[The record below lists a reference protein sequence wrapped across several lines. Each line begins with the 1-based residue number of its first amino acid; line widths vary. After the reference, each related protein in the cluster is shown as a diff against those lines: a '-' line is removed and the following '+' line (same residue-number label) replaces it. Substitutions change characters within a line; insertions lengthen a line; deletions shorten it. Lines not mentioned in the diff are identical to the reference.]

1 MLKTLI
7 KKEMIETV
15 YDLRFVIASL
25 LFIILI
31 PLSMFVNRIDYEQR
45 LSAYQQESQIWRA
58 RHGTPKWGSKDV
70 EGHGFRAPPVLS
82 VFVLGLD
89 PYLPDKVVTDFSSVF
104 RTVKESNT
112 DRALAVLLGQ
122 IDFRFCMVYVVS
134 LMALVFTFNT
144 VSGERERGTLRL
156 LIASS
161 VPRGTL
167 LFCKWLSK
175 TLVLIVP
182 FLVAVCIALLV
193 LNASPQIDLNTPQ
206 LVYSIAVILGI
217 SLLLII
223 CMTALGVCLSTYA
236 TGSLQSITLL
246 LTAWVILV
254 LGIPKVTPM
263 IANIIHRPE
272 SRRVIGMRKTI
283 LTEDLMAEFYDRR
296 EKEVVR
302 LSNQKKK
309 ELDAWAKQERAKIQ
323 SYLAT
328 PKGQEDNQALQREL
342 KERQLELR
350 FQHSPW
356 VIAMNNDLWR
366 QYRHRIPL
374 ELEKIEAQYQNQL
387 QATHTLTMVLSRLSC
402 LSCYIYTI
410 ADLAGTGIHEP
421 RNYMDNAKRYQEQIS
436 QLIYNNIIVNKRS
449 LSWEKGYNPSQAP
462 TFPDMQYAR
471 PNLRT
476 IIQRQIWDVSLLVF
490 YSVLFYSLA
499 FFRILKYDVR

>member
-1 MLKTLI
+1 MVKTLI

-25 LFIILI
+25 LFITLI
-31 PLSMFVNRIDYEQR
+31 PLSMYVSRIDYEQR

-58 RHGTPKWGSKDV
+58 HHGTPKWGSLDV

-89 PYLPDKVVTDFSSVF
+89 PYLPDEVVTDFSGVF

-112 DRALAVLLGQ
+112 DGALAVLLGQ

-193 LNASPQIDLNTPQ
+193 LNASPQIDLNSPQ
-206 LVYSIAVILGI
+206 LVYSIAMILGI

-223 CMTALGVCLSTYA
+223 CMTILGVCLSTYA
-236 TGSLQSITLL
+236 TGSSQSITLL
-246 LTAWVILV
+246 LTTWVILV

-272 SRRVIGMRKTI
+272 SRRVISMRKTA
-283 LTEDLMAEFYDRR
+283 LTEDLMAEFYAQR
-296 EKEVVR
+296 EKETVSLYGIR
-302 LSNQKKK
+302 PEEQDIRSNDGLVILEQ
-309 ELDAWAKQERAKIQ
+309 RKI
-323 SYLAT
+323 T
-328 PKGQEDNQALQREL
+328 PEAFQAL
-342 KERQLELR
+342 KDKAND
-350 FQHSPW
+350 HSEQ
-356 VIAMNNDLWR
+356 LWR
-366 QYRHRIPL
+366 QYRHRIPI

-402 LSCYIYTI
+402 LSCYIYAI
-410 ADLAGTGIHEP
+410 ADLAGTGINESK
-421 RNYMDNAKRYQEQIS
+421 NYIDNAKRYQDQIS
-436 QLIYNNIIVNKRS
+436 QLLYNNIIIAKNRYY
-449 LSWEKGYNPSQAP
+449 WEKGFNPFHVP
-462 TFPDMQYAR
+462 TFPDMQYTR
-471 PNLRT
+471 PNLKT
-476 IIQRQIWDVSLLVF
+476 IISRRLWDVLLLVF

-499 FFRILKYDVR
+499 FFRLLKYDVR

>member
-25 LFIILI
+25 LFITLI
-31 PLSMFVNRIDYEQR
+31 PLSMYVSRIDYEQR

-58 RHGTPKWGSKDV
+58 HHGTPKWGSTDV

-89 PYLPDKVVTDFSSVF
+89 PYLPDKVVTDFSGVF

-112 DRALAVLLGQ
+112 DGALAVLLGQ

-193 LNASPQIDLNTPQ
+193 LNASPQIDLNSPQ
-206 LVYSIAVILGI
+206 LVYSIAMILGI

-223 CMTALGVCLSTYA
+223 CMTILGVCLSTYA
-236 TGSLQSITLL
+236 TGSSQSITLL
-246 LTAWVILV
+246 LTTWVILV

-272 SRRVIGMRKTI
+272 SRRVISMRKTA
-283 LTEDLMAEFYDRR
+283 LTEDLMAEFYAQR
-296 EKEVVR
+296 EKETVSLYGIR
-302 LSNQKKK
+302 PEEQDIRSNDGLVILGQ
-309 ELDAWAKQERAKIQ
+309 RKI
-323 SYLAT
+323 T
-328 PKGQEDNQALQREL
+328 PEAFQALMD
-342 KERQLELR
+342 KAND
-350 FQHSPW
+350 HSEQ
-356 VIAMNNDLWR
+356 LWR
-366 QYRHRIPL
+366 QYRHRIPI

-402 LSCYIYTI
+402 LSCYIYAI
-410 ADLAGTGIHEP
+410 ADLAGTGINEP
-421 RNYMDNAKRYQEQIS
+421 KNYMDNAKRYQDQIS
-436 QLIYNNIIVNKRS
+436 QLLYNNIIIAKNRYY
-449 LSWEKGYNPSQAP
+449 WEKGFNPFHVP
-462 TFPDMQYAR
+462 TFPDMQYTR
-471 PNLRT
+471 PNLKT
-476 IIQRQIWDVSLLVF
+476 IISRRIWDVLLLAF

>member
-7 KKEMIETV
+7 KKEMMETV

-25 LFIILI
+25 LFITLI
-31 PLSMFVNRIDYEQR
+31 PLSMYVSRIDYEQR

-82 VFVLGLD
+82 MFVLGLD
-89 PYLPDKVVTDFSSVF
+89 TYLPDKVVTDFSGVF

-112 DRALAVLLGQ
+112 DGALAVLLGQ

-193 LNASPQIDLNTPQ
+193 LIASPQIDLNTPQ
-206 LVYSIAVILGI
+206 LVYAIAMILGI

-223 CMTALGVCLSTYA
+223 CMTILGVCLSTYA

-246 LTAWVILV
+246 LTTWVLLV

-272 SRRVIGMRKTI
+272 CRRVISMQKSA
-283 LTEDLMAEFYDRR
+283 LTEDLKAEFYDRR
-296 EKEVVR
+296 EKEIVS
-302 LSNQKKK
+302 LYGIGPDDIKKWRQG
-309 ELDAWAKQERAKIQ
+309 LVPRG
-323 SYLAT
+323 LT
-328 PKGQEDNQALQREL
+328 PEASQALMDKVQD
-342 KERQLELR
+342 
-350 FQHSPW
+350 HS
-356 VIAMNNDLWR
+356 VQLWR
-366 QYRHRIPL
+366 QYRRRIPI

-436 QLIYNNIIVNKRS
+436 QLLYNNIIMRQTGYG
-449 LSWEKGYNPSQAP
+449 WEKGFHPSHVP
-462 TFPDMQYAR
+462 PFPDMQYAR
-471 PNLRT
+471 PNLKT
-476 IIQRQIWDVSLLVF
+476 IISRRLWDVLLLVF

-499 FFRILKYDVR
+499 FFRLLKYDVR

>member
-7 KKEMIETV
+7 KKEMIEMV

-25 LFIILI
+25 LFITLI
-31 PLSMFVNRIDYEQR
+31 PLSMYVSRIDYEQR

-58 RHGTPKWGSKDV
+58 RHGTPEWGSEDV

-89 PYLPDKVVTDFSSVF
+89 PYLPDMVVTDFSGVF

-112 DRALAVLLGQ
+112 DGALAVLLGQ

-156 LIASS
+156 LIACS

-167 LFCKWLSK
+167 LFGKWLSK

-193 LNASPQIDLNTPQ
+193 LDASPQIDLNTPQ
-206 LVYSIAVILGI
+206 LVYFIAMILGI

-223 CMTALGVCLSTYA
+223 CMTILGVCLSTYA
-236 TGSLQSITLL
+236 TGSSQSITLL
-246 LTAWVILV
+246 LTTWVILV

-263 IANIIHRPE
+263 IANIINRPE
-272 SRRVIGMRKTI
+272 CRRVISMRKTA
-283 LTEDLMAEFYDRR
+283 LTEDLIAEFYDRR
-296 EKEVVR
+296 EKEIASLYGVR
-302 LSNQKKK
+302 PDEIETRRNGLMVIGKHK
-309 ELDAWAKQERAKIQ
+309 L
-323 SYLAT
+323 T
-328 PKGQEDNQALQREL
+328 PEAFQALMNEVHD
-342 KERQLELR
+342 
-350 FQHSPW
+350 HSEQ
-356 VIAMNNDLWR
+356 LWR
-366 QYRHRIPL
+366 QYRHRIPI

-436 QLIYNNIIVNKRS
+436 QLLYNNIIIAGNRS
-449 LSWEKGYNPSQAP
+449 YWEKGFNPSHVP

-471 PNLRT
+471 PNLKT
-476 IIQRQIWDVSLLVF
+476 IISRRIWDVLLLVF

-499 FFRILKYDVR
+499 FFRLLKYDVR

>member
-1 MLKTLI
+1 M
-7 KKEMIETV
+7 METV

-25 LFIILI
+25 LFITLI
-31 PLSMFVNRIDYEQR
+31 PLSMYVSRIDYEQR

-58 RHGTPKWGSKDV
+58 RHGTPKWGNKDV
-70 EGHGFRAPPVLS
+70 EGHGFRAPSVLS

-89 PYLPDKVVTDFSSVF
+89 PYLPDKVVTDFSGVF
-104 RTVKESNT
+104 QTVKESNT
-112 DRALAVLLGQ
+112 DGALAVLLGQ

-156 LIASS
+156 LIACS
-161 VPRGTL
+161 VPRGAL

-182 FLVAVCIALLV
+182 FLVAVCMALLV
-193 LNASPQIDLNTPQ
+193 LIASPQIDLNTPQ
-206 LVYSIAVILGI
+206 LVYSIVMILGI

-223 CMTALGVCLSTYA
+223 CMTILGVCLSTYA

-246 LTAWVILV
+246 LTTWVLLV

-272 SRRVIGMRKTI
+272 CRRVISMRKTAR
-283 LTEDLMAEFYDRR
+283 TVDLMAEFYARR
-296 EKEVVR
+296 EKEIASLYGIGPGEMRKWRSGLVPQGM
-302 LSNQKKK
+302 QKLTL
-309 ELDAWAKQERAKIQ
+309 EAR
-323 SYLAT
+323 
-328 PKGQEDNQALQREL
+328 QALMDEVTD
-342 KERQLELR
+342 
-350 FQHSPW
+350 HSEQ
-356 VIAMNNDLWR
+356 LWR
-366 QYRHRIPL
+366 EYRHRIPL

-436 QLIYNNIIVNKRS
+436 QLLYNNIIVRKNGYG
-449 LSWEKGYNPSQAP
+449 WEKGFHPSQVP

-471 PNLRT
+471 PNLKT
-476 IIQRQIWDVSLLVF
+476 IISRRLWDVLLLVF

-499 FFRILKYDVR
+499 FFRLLKYDVR

>member
-1 MLKTLI
+1 MIKTLI
-7 KKEMIETV
+7 KKEMMETV

-25 LFIILI
+25 LFITLI
-31 PLSMFVNRIDYEQR
+31 PLSMYVSRIDYEQR

-58 RHGTPKWGSKDV
+58 RHGTPEWGSQDV
-70 EGHGFRAPPVLS
+70 EGHGFRTPPVLS

-89 PYLPDKVVTDFSSVF
+89 PYLPDEVVTDFSGVF
-104 RTVKESNT
+104 RTVKEPNT
-112 DRALAVLLGQ
+112 DGALAVLLGQ

-182 FLVAVCIALLV
+182 FLMAVCIALLV
-193 LNASPQIDLNTPQ
+193 LNASPQIDLNSPQ
-206 LVYSIAVILGI
+206 LVYSIAMILGI

-223 CMTALGVCLSTYA
+223 CMTILGVCLSTYA
-236 TGSLQSITLL
+236 TGSSQSITLL
-246 LTAWVILV
+246 LTTWVILV

-272 SRRVIGMRKTI
+272 SRRVISMRKTA

-296 EKEVVR
+296 EKEIASLYGVR
-302 LSNQKKK
+302 PDEQDIRSNDGLVILGK
-309 ELDAWAKQERAKIQ
+309 RKI
-323 SYLAT
+323 T
-328 PKGQEDNQALQREL
+328 PEAFQAL
-342 KERQLELR
+342 KDK
-350 FQHSPW
+350 
-356 VIAMNNDLWR
+356 ANDYSEQLWR
-366 QYRHRIPL
+366 QYRRRIPI

-402 LSCYIYTI
+402 LSCYVYTI
-410 ADLAGTGIHEP
+410 ADLAGTGINEP
-421 RNYMDNAKRYQEQIS
+421 ENYMDNAKRYQEQIS
-436 QLIYNNIIVNKRS
+436 QLLYNNIIIAKNRYY
-449 LSWEKGYNPSQAP
+449 WEKGFNPSHVP

-471 PNLRT
+471 PNLKT
-476 IIQRQIWDVSLLVF
+476 IISRRIWDVLLLAF

>member
-25 LFIILI
+25 LFIIFI
-31 PLSMFVNRIDYEQR
+31 PLSMYVSRIDYEQR
-45 LSAYQQESQIWRA
+45 LSASQQESQIWRA
-58 RHGTPKWGSKDV
+58 HHGTPEWGSKDV

-89 PYLPDKVVTDFSSVF
+89 PYLPDEVVTDFSGVF
-104 RTVKESNT
+104 RTVKEPNT
-112 DRALAVLLGQ
+112 DGALAVLLGQ

-134 LMALVFTFNT
+134 LMALVFTFNA

-193 LNASPQIDLNTPQ
+193 LIASPQIDLNTPQ
-206 LVYSIAVILGI
+206 LVYSIAAILGI

-223 CMTALGVCLSTYA
+223 CMTILGVCLSTYA
-236 TGSLQSITLL
+236 TGSIQSITLL
-246 LTAWVILV
+246 LTTWVLLV

-272 SRRVIGMRKTI
+272 CRRVISMQKTA

-296 EKEVVR
+296 EKEIASLYGVRPDVKDIRRSGLVVIGKHR
-302 LSNQKKK
+302 L
-309 ELDAWAKQERAKIQ
+309 
-323 SYLAT
+323 T
-328 PKGQEDNQALQREL
+328 PEAFQALKDEIND
-342 KERQLELR
+342 
-350 FQHSPW
+350 HSEQ
-356 VIAMNNDLWR
+356 LWR
-366 QYRHRIPL
+366 QYRHRIPI

-421 RNYMDNAKRYQEQIS
+421 RNYMDNAKRYQDQIS
-436 QLIYNNIIVNKRS
+436 QLLYNNIIMRKNGYT
-449 LSWEKGYNPSQAP
+449 WEKGFNPSHVP

-471 PNLRT
+471 PNLKTVISR
-476 IIQRQIWDVSLLVF
+476 RLWDVLLLVF

-499 FFRILKYDVR
+499 FLRLLKYDVR

>member
-1 MLKTLI
+1 
-7 KKEMIETV
+7 MIETV

-58 RHGTPKWGSKDV
+58 HHGTPKWGSKDV

-89 PYLPDKVVTDFSSVF
+89 PYLPDKVVTDFSGVF

-112 DRALAVLLGQ
+112 DGALAVLLGQ

-156 LIASS
+156 LIACS

-193 LNASPQIDLNTPQ
+193 LIASPQIDLNTPQ
-206 LVYSIAVILGI
+206 LVYAIAMILGI

-223 CMTALGVCLSTYA
+223 CMTILGVCLSTYA
-236 TGSLQSITLL
+236 TGSSQSITLL
-246 LTAWVILV
+246 LTTWVLLV

-272 SRRVIGMRKTI
+272 CRRVISMRKTA
-283 LTEDLMAEFYDRR
+283 LTEDLMAGFYDRR
-296 EKEVVR
+296 EKETASLYGVGSDEIRKWRSGLVPQGM
-302 LSNQKKK
+302 QK
-309 ELDAWAKQERAKIQ
+309 L
-323 SYLAT
+323 T
-328 PKGQEDNQALQREL
+328 PEARQALFNEVND
-342 KERQLELR
+342 
-350 FQHSPW
+350 HSEQ
-356 VIAMNNDLWR
+356 LWR
-366 QYRHRIPL
+366 QYRHRIPI

-421 RNYMDNAKRYQEQIS
+421 RNYMDNAKRYQDQIS
-436 QLIYNNIIVNKRS
+436 QLLYNNIIMRQTGYG
-449 LSWEKGYNPSQAP
+449 WEKGFNPSHVP
-462 TFPDMQYAR
+462 PFPDMQYAR
-471 PNLRT
+471 PNLKT
-476 IIQRQIWDVSLLVF
+476 IIQRRIWDVLLLVF

-499 FFRILKYDVR
+499 FFRLLKYDVR

>member
-25 LFIILI
+25 LFITLI
-31 PLSMFVNRIDYEQR
+31 PLSMYVSRIDYEQR

-58 RHGTPKWGSKDV
+58 HHGTPEWDSK
-70 EGHGFRAPPVLS
+70 GHGFRAPPVLS

-89 PYLPDKVVTDFSSVF
+89 PYLPDEVVTDFSGVF
-104 RTVKESNT
+104 QTVKEPNT
-112 DRALAVLLGQ
+112 DGALAVLLGQ

-144 VSGERERGTLRL
+144 ISGERERGTLRL
-156 LIASS
+156 LIACS

-175 TLVLIVP
+175 TLVLIIP

-193 LNASPQIDLNTPQ
+193 LNASPQIDLNTPK
-206 LVYSIAVILGI
+206 LVYAIAMILGI
-217 SLLLII
+217 SLLLIV
-223 CMTALGVCLSTYA
+223 CMTILGVCLSTYA
-236 TGSLQSITLL
+236 TGSIQSITLL
-246 LTAWVILV
+246 LTTWVILV

-272 SRRVIGMRKTI
+272 CRRVISMRKTA

-296 EKEVVR
+296 EKEIASLYGVGPDEYETR
-302 LSNQKKK
+302 RNGLMIIGKHK
-309 ELDAWAKQERAKIQ
+309 L
-323 SYLAT
+323 T
-328 PKGQEDNQALQREL
+328 PEAFQALMNEVNDH
-342 KERQLELR
+342 KEQ
-350 FQHSPW
+350 
-356 VIAMNNDLWR
+356 LWR
-366 QYRHRIPL
+366 QYRHRIPR

-387 QATHTLTMVLSRLSC
+387 QVTHTLTMVLSRLSC

-421 RNYMDNAKRYQEQIS
+421 RNYMDNAKRYQDQIS
-436 QLIYNNIIVNKRS
+436 QLLYNNIIVHKRR
-449 LSWEKGYNPSQAP
+449 LSWEKGFNPSQMP
-462 TFPDMQYAR
+462 PLPDMQYAR
-471 PNLRT
+471 PNLKT
-476 IIQRQIWDVSLLVF
+476 IISRRLWDVLLLVF
-490 YSVLFYSLA
+490 YSMLFYSLA

>member
-1 MLKTLI
+1 MFWTLL
-7 KKEMIETV
+7 KKEIIETV

-31 PLSMFVNRIDYEQR
+31 PLSMYVSRIDYEQR
-45 LSAYQQESQIWRA
+45 LAAYQQESQIWRA
-58 RHGTPKWGSKDV
+58 HHGTPKWGSKDV

-89 PYLPDKVVTDFSSVF
+89 PYLPDKVVTDFSGVF

-112 DRALAVLLGQ
+112 DGALAVLLGQ

-134 LMALVFTFNT
+134 LMAMVFTFNT

-156 LIASS
+156 LIACS

-182 FLVAVCIALLV
+182 FLVALCIALLV

-206 LVYSIAVILGI
+206 LSSMAMILGI

-223 CMTALGVCLSTYA
+223 CMTILGVFLSTYA

-246 LTAWVILV
+246 LTSWVLLV

-272 SRRVIGMRKTI
+272 CRRVISMRKTT
-283 LTEDLMAEFYDRR
+283 LSEDLMAEFYARR
-296 EKEVVR
+296 EKEVDR
-302 LSNQKKK
+302 PWKQMTK
-309 ELDAWAKQERAKIQ
+309 EIEAWGKQEWAKIKP
-323 SYLAT
+323 YLDT
-328 PKGQEDNQALQREL
+328 PKGQEDNQALTEEYRRKREAVDDKYRAL
-342 KERQLELR
+342 IKPKGQ
-350 FQHSPW
+350 Q
-356 VIAMNNDLWR
+356 LWR
-366 QYRHRIPL
+366 QYRHRIPI

-421 RNYMDNAKRYQEQIS
+421 KNYMDNAKRYQDQIS
-436 QLIYNNIIVNKRS
+436 QLLYNNIIMRGNGYN
-449 LSWEKGYNPSQAP
+449 WEKGFNASQVP

-471 PNLRT
+471 PNLKTT
-476 IIQRQIWDVSLLVF
+476 ISRRLWDVLLLVF

-499 FFRILKYDVR
+499 FFRMVKYDVR

>member
-1 MLKTLI
+1 MVKTLI
-7 KKEMIETV
+7 KKEIIETV

-25 LFIILI
+25 LFITLI
-31 PLSMFVNRIDYEQR
+31 PLSMYVSRIDYEQR

-58 RHGTPKWGSKDV
+58 RHGTPEWGSQDV

-89 PYLPDKVVTDFSSVF
+89 PYLPDEVVTDFSGAF

-112 DRALAVLLGQ
+112 DGALAVLLGQ
-122 IDFRFCMVYVVS
+122 IDFRFCMIYVVS

-182 FLVAVCIALLV
+182 FLVAFCIALLV
-193 LNASPQIDLNTPQ
+193 LNASPQIDLQNSQ
-206 LVYSIAVILGI
+206 LVLSIAAILGI
-217 SLLLII
+217 SLLLIV
-223 CMTALGVCLSTYA
+223 CMTILGVCLSTFA

-246 LTAWVILV
+246 LTTWVILV

-272 SRRVIGMRKTI
+272 CRRVISMRKTA
-283 LTEDLMAEFYDRR
+283 LTEDLMAEFYAQR
-296 EKEVVR
+296 EKETISLYGIR
-302 LSNQKKK
+302 PEEQDTRSNDGLVILGK
-309 ELDAWAKQERAKIQ
+309 RKI
-323 SYLAT
+323 T
-328 PKGQEDNQALQREL
+328 PEAFQAL
-342 KERQLELR
+342 KDKAND
-350 FQHSPW
+350 HSEQ
-356 VIAMNNDLWR
+356 LWR
-366 QYRHRIPL
+366 QYRHRIPI

-410 ADLAGTGIHEP
+410 ADLAGTGINEP

-436 QLIYNNIIVNKRS
+436 QLLYNNIIIAGNRS
-449 LSWEKGYNPSQAP
+449 YWEKGFNPSHVP

-471 PNLRT
+471 PNLKT
-476 IIQRQIWDVSLLVF
+476 IISRRLWDVLLLVF

-499 FFRILKYDVR
+499 FFRLLKYDVR

>member
-7 KKEMIETV
+7 KKEMMETV

-58 RHGTPKWGSKDV
+58 HHGTPKWGSKDV

-89 PYLPDKVVTDFSSVF
+89 PYLPDKVVTDFSGVF
-104 RTVKESNT
+104 RTVKEPNT
-112 DRALAVLLGQ
+112 DGALAVLLGQ

-134 LMALVFTFNT
+134 LMALVFTFKT

-175 TLVLIVP
+175 TLVLIIP

-206 LVYSIAVILGI
+206 LVYSIVAILGI

-223 CMTALGVCLSTYA
+223 CMTILGVCLSTYA

-246 LTAWVILV
+246 LTTWVILV

-272 SRRVIGMRKTI
+272 CQRVISMQKTA

-296 EKEVVR
+296 EKEIASLYGVGPDVSDIR
-302 LSNQKKK
+302 DNNGLVILGK
-309 ELDAWAKQERAKIQ
+309 RKI
-323 SYLAT
+323 T
-328 PKGQEDNQALQREL
+328 PEAFQAL
-342 KERQLELR
+342 KDKAND
-350 FQHSPW
+350 HSEQ
-356 VIAMNNDLWR
+356 LWR
-366 QYRHRIPL
+366 QYRHRIPM
-374 ELEKIEAQYQNQL
+374 ELGKIEAQYQNQL

-421 RNYMDNAKRYQEQIS
+421 RNYMDNARRYQEQIS
-436 QLIYNNIIVNKRS
+436 QLLYNNIIMRGNGYY
-449 LSWEKGYNPSQAP
+449 WEKGFSPTQVP

-471 PNLRT
+471 PNLQT
-476 IIQRQIWDVSLLVF
+476 IISRRIWDVSLLVI

>member
-7 KKEMIETV
+7 KKEMMETV

-25 LFIILI
+25 LFITLI
-31 PLSMFVNRIDYEQR
+31 PLSMYVSRIDYEQR

-58 RHGTPKWGSKDV
+58 HHGTPKWGSKDV

-89 PYLPDKVVTDFSSVF
+89 PYLPDEVVTDFSGVF
-104 RTVKESNT
+104 RTVKEPNT
-112 DRALAVLLGQ
+112 DGALAVLLGQ

-144 VSGERERGTLRL
+144 ISGERERGTLRL

-175 TLVLIVP
+175 TLVLIIP

-193 LNASPQIDLNTPQ
+193 LIASPQIDLNSPQ
-206 LVYSIAVILGI
+206 LVYSIAMILGI

-223 CMTALGVCLSTYA
+223 CMTALGVCLSTFA
-236 TGSLQSITLL
+236 TGSIQSITLL
-246 LTAWVILV
+246 LTTWVILV

-272 SRRVIGMRKTI
+272 CRRVISMRKTA
-283 LTEDLMAEFYDRR
+283 LTEDLMAEFYAQR
-296 EKEVVR
+296 EKETVSLYGIR
-302 LSNQKKK
+302 PEEQDRRSNDG
-309 ELDAWAKQERAKIQ
+309 LVILGERKI
-323 SYLAT
+323 T
-328 PKGQEDNQALQREL
+328 PEAFQAL
-342 KERQLELR
+342 KDKAND
-350 FQHSPW
+350 HSEQ
-356 VIAMNNDLWR
+356 LWR
-366 QYRHRIPL
+366 QYRHRIPI

-410 ADLAGTGIHEP
+410 ADLAGTGIQEP

-436 QLIYNNIIVNKRS
+436 QLLYNNIIIAGRRS
-449 LSWEKGYNPSQAP
+449 YWEKGFHPSHVP

-471 PNLRT
+471 PNLKT
-476 IIQRQIWDVSLLVF
+476 IIQRRIWDVLLLVF

-499 FFRILKYDVR
+499 FFRLLKYDVR